1 MIIRM
6 VISYVSVYANSN
18 IRLSILN
25 YSTALMVK
33 QVQVISSKEPIKV
46 YLLSTSLFKD
56 MNRCAHKLASKNNIK
71 TSIFH
76 PSKLGGKRY
85 IKMTKI
91 FCSSKKLR
99 RKYVET
105 TSIFRSS
112 KLRQTKYVEMM
123 LISYS
128 SKFCKRIYVKVT
140 SSFCSSKLH

>member
-1 MIIRM
+1 MITRM
-6 VISYVSVYANSN
+6 VISYVSVYANLN

-25 YSTALMVK
+25 YSTALMVT

-46 YLLSTSLFKD
+46 YLLSKSLFKN

-76 PSKLGGKRY
+76 PSKLGGKKY

-91 FCSSKKLR
+91 FCSSKKLQK
-99 RKYVET
+99 KYVET

-112 KLRQTKYVEMM
+112 KLCQTKYVEMM
-123 LISYS
+123 LISYVEFLLIKITLKS
-128 SKFCKRIYVKVT
+128 MSK
-140 SSFCSSKLH
+140 